1 MLGFKIKK
9 TTSKVIGIPLFASN
23 IFINDIN
30 IKKLNID
37 ISNQIIKNC
46 CIQYKNIQTGL
57 TIFLFNI
64 NNIVAKNKR
73 ITTFNVDA
81 YSYCPINSK
90 LQFKILFDKNTIA
103 NCFFINSFSIV
114 KKNSIIYKTKKILK
128 AFCSVKKHIFNFN
141 DYYFQFTN
149 IPNIKIYNKRKYLT
163 IIFKDFYCIK
173 ENKCTLISLFY
184 KNRKKGYKID
194 INIFNNSYLCI
205 LNNSIIYLND
215 KVPVI
220 GKFMCERKRYNDNIY
235 NNNLIG
241 GTPNNL
247 IFKKKKINDIQNQF
261 FISRIIINTISKK
274 YTNIIIKGKLFDDL
288 SKNIVGLRISAVYP
302 KIYLICHLKKS
313 SKYVQSNIHC
323 ITEKKINS
331 EILIENKIIY
341 NKDYRECLLLINQIT
356 LYQNYEIVAVN
367 DILQENRNKYL
378 IFVFYSYITIIIL
391 ISLKYYLKRSYKKHI
406 AFVNGQI

>member
-1 MLGFKIKK
+1 M
-9 TTSKVIGIPLFASN
+9 
-23 IFINDIN
+23 
-30 IKKLNID
+30 
-37 ISNQIIKNC
+37 
-46 CIQYKNIQTGL
+46 
-57 TIFLFNI
+57 
-64 NNIVAKNKR
+64 
-73 ITTFNVDA
+73 
-81 YSYCPINSK
+81 
-90 LQFKILFDKNTIA
+90 FDKNTIA

-247 IFKKKKINDIQNQF
+247 IFKKKKLMIF
-261 FISRIIINTISKK
+261 
-274 YTNIIIKGKLFDDL
+274 
-288 SKNIVGLRISAVYP
+288 
-302 KIYLICHLKKS
+302 
-313 SKYVQSNIHC
+313 
-323 ITEKKINS
+323 KINFS
-331 EILIENKIIY
+331 YQE
-341 NKDYRECLLLINQIT
+341 LLLIQYQKNIQI
-356 LYQNYEIVAVN
+356 L
-367 DILQENRNKYL
+367 
-378 IFVFYSYITIIIL
+378 
-391 ISLKYYLKRSYKKHI
+391 
-406 AFVNGQI
+406 

>member
-103 NCFFINSFSIV
+103 NCFFI
-114 KKNSIIYKTKKILK
+114 
-128 AFCSVKKHIFNFN
+128 KKHIFNFN

-149 IPNIKIYNKRKYLT
+149 IPNIKIYNKRKYL
-163 IIFKDFYCIK
+163 I
-173 ENKCTLISLFY
+173 
-184 KNRKKGYKID
+184 
-194 INIFNNSYLCI
+194 
-205 LNNSIIYLND
+205 
-215 KVPVI
+215 
-220 GKFMCERKRYNDNIY
+220 
-235 NNNLIG
+235 
-241 GTPNNL
+241 
-247 IFKKKKINDIQNQF
+247 
-261 FISRIIINTISKK
+261 
-274 YTNIIIKGKLFDDL
+274 
-288 SKNIVGLRISAVYP
+288 
-302 KIYLICHLKKS
+302 
-313 SKYVQSNIHC
+313 
-323 ITEKKINS
+323 
-331 EILIENKIIY
+331 
-341 NKDYRECLLLINQIT
+341 
-356 LYQNYEIVAVN
+356 
-367 DILQENRNKYL
+367 
-378 IFVFYSYITIIIL
+378 
-391 ISLKYYLKRSYKKHI
+391 
-406 AFVNGQI
+406 